1 MKKRQCSRV
10 ACQAE
15 AVSTLTYDYAD
26 SLAVVGPLS
35 FVPEP
40 HSYDLCSRHAET
52 LSVPNG
58 WFVMRHTP
66 LDSDGLHA

>member
-1 MKKRQCSRV
+1 M

-35 FVPEP
+35 FVAEP
-40 HSYDLCSRHAET
+40 HSYDLCDRHALS

-58 WFVMRHTP
+58 WLVMRHNP
-66 LDSDGLHA
+66 HNSEGFNA